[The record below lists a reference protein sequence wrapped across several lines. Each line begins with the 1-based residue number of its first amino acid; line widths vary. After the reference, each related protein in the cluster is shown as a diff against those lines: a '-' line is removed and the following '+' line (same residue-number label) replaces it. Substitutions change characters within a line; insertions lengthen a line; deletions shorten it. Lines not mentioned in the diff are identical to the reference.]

1 MSSKKIKKITYLTIL
16 ILIVPSRIANGE
28 QITLSII
35 PETVFYNWGV
45 NEFEIKIQNP
55 TISKGRIKIKAK
67 CLNENNKIIKESTKE
82 YEVMRTEDTTQMSIT
97 SERCKNIILEASETK
112 FFTDEEKRIYKL
124 LRKKN

>member
-1 MSSKKIKKITYLTIL
+1 MSNKKIKKITYLTVL
-16 ILIVPSRIANGE
+16 ILMTSSGIANGK

-35 PETVFYNWGV
+35 PETVSYNWGV

-55 TISKGRIKIKAK
+55 TMNKIRIKIKAK
-67 CLNENNKIIKESTKE
+67 CLNENNKIIKENTKE
-82 YEVMRTEDTTQMSIT
+82 YEIMRTEDTTQMSIT
-97 SERCKNIILEASETK
+97 SERCKNILLEASETK